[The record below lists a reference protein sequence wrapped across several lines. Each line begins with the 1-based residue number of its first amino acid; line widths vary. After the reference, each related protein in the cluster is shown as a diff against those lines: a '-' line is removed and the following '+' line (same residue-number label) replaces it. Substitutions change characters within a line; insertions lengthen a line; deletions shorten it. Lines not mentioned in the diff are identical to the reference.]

1 MCISV
6 SEHLKSTSERNRE
19 SDLMKRLVEIVND
32 RNAIV
37 DGLEEDRR
45 RSAVRN
51 HTPLCVSDFLL
62 YKTPSVDRLIFNNYM
77 CV

>member
-1 MCISV
+1 MCGSV
-6 SEHLKSTSERNRE
+6 SEHLKSTLERKRE

-45 RSAVRN
+45 RSAGLK
-51 HTPLCVSDFLL
+51 HTSFCVSDFFIVQD
-62 YKTPSVDRLIFNNYM
+62 T
-77 CV
+77 